1 MILICLGRSLE
12 FNLINSSIIGCVN
25 NIAGIPTPCMQVALM
40 LPTVRAF
47 KKYNDD
53 YPIMQVLVSGNV
65 FSDRGFSL
73 IAAPKPNSF
82 RINSP
87 PSPQILVVTNTQ
99 SKNILES
106 KIAYRKPTFIICYKL
121 DTLQKT
127 PSISINARLIA
138 KKSKITKYFK
148 KMIIRIKIL

>member
-40 LPTVRAF
+40 LLTVRAF

-87 PSPQILVVTNTQ
+87 PPPN
-99 SKNILES
+99 
-106 KIAYRKPTFIICYKL
+106 
-121 DTLQKT
+121 
-127 PSISINARLIA
+127 PSS
-138 KKSKITKYFK
+138 Y
-148 KMIIRIKIL
+148 

>member
-12 FNLINSSIIGCVN
+12 FTLINSNIIGCVN

-87 PSPQILVVTNTQ
+87 
-99 SKNILES
+99 
-106 KIAYRKPTFIICYKL
+106 
-121 DTLQKT
+121 
-127 PSISINARLIA
+127 
-138 KKSKITKYFK
+138 KS
-148 KMIIRIKIL
+148 

>member
-1 MILICLGRSLE
+1 MMSICLRWSLE
-12 FNLINSSIIGCVN
+12 FDLINSSIIGCVN

-40 LPTVRAF
+40 LPTARAF

-73 IAAPKPNSF
+73 IATPKPNSS

-87 PSPQILVVTNTQ
+87 
-99 SKNILES
+99 
-106 KIAYRKPTFIICYKL
+106 
-121 DTLQKT
+121 
-127 PSISINARLIA
+127 
-138 KKSKITKYFK
+138 KSQ
-148 KMIIRIKIL
+148 